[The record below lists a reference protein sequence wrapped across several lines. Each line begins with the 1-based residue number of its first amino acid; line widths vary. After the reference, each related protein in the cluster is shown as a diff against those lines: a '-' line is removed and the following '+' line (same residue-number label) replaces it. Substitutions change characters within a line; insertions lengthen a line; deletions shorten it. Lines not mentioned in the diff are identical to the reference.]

1 MRLYVQPDL
10 SPSLQVEISGGPGI
24 AWMEMPYKEPLFC
37 ISEWCVADRS
47 GVSFWR
53 RLEAGFSG
61 SLAVLAPV
69 GALEVGGRL
78 STHQFFA
85 TVYDV
90 WMVGLV
96 LRLSR

>member
-1 MRLYVQPDL
+1 
-10 SPSLQVEISGGPGI
+10 
-24 AWMEMPYKEPLFC
+24 MEMPYKEPLFC